1 VYPTSSV
8 QVSPKAL
15 RKLVEEHTKS
25 HAAIHALQERIQA
38 VSNQASTPR
47 LKKKL
52 PENLSIKDMAPTP
65 TEGMTTSSASTADMN
80 NRETESFPIAVI
92 PTDHNENFLAVNGDE
107 TLFVN
112 PSTDGNGSEGLY
124 TTVDKE
130 FLELMLDAVQKGFM
144 PSELSTAES
153 WLNNYDVDEGVLNG
167 SVHLLKSE
175 LPSIVADSERTNDE
189 DLKKDQTKE
198 NLASDSA
205 MYEHAQPVLD
215 SNVPTSLSDGSASDG
230 VGPTVSTNGAL
241 DSAEPNAVSLK
252 LSNNIGPSLSSMDLG
267 SHSTHVGPSLPSAG
281 QSEIQNAEDVL
292 DGLGQTSELPLD
304 SVEPD
309 NSTPNKKV
317 HFLGL
322 DTVFDERSKTADVNV
337 SMSSGHATH
346 DTGSEDVVHSSPR
359 TVTWASLDSHLRT
372 PRLMSRRS
380 DKSHSS
386 PNEGHSRFETALHD
400 KESDAMSDGDQEDPF
415 MVYLNSIEQTALKFK
430 LQVEQAKV
438 DTLEALKEK
447 LERAYEG
454 TPLEEIPIKFREKL
468 QETIS
473 DIASDEVL
481 KRYQSLVAQDEEMT
495 EEENAILECMRNELD
510 SVACENFEL
519 HQQLELLKD
528 YEKRYYDLKES
539 FDSLNNGMTTIKN
552 EYEKKNG
559 ESKFLAERVESLEKS
574 IVNLRVEYSN
584 QITDLQNENLQ
595 LQKTCLEL
603 ENSNKMLEEG
613 IASETD
619 GFSGSHEE
627 ESARTRRKSGN
638 KKQMVDRQ
646 ELELLKLRI
655 EELEKQNNALRAAS
669 QADQAM
675 VNCVGEKKEELE
687 KSLIKAQDSHSNVLL
702 ELHEAQRQI
711 SSDRV
716 KLSSYQEEVDALGRE
731 NKLLKSSL
739 DIAQNELEYHLEKK
753 DTKDE
758 PWKNNKRMI
767 WREIRELEK
776 ILKDVHRE
784 KKSLEKK
791 YVSFKHGTD
800 QSNGSLS
807 FHSQSSS
814 ENTPEREQGKHD
826 KETVTNKS
834 WHSVTEAEKDK
845 TSLTNGIAAVND
857 DSFTSPPVK
866 VKSWLDGLHTP
877 NGLAKSE
884 DSFDHARKDRATS
897 LSERESSVLSS
908 KSPREKENGY
918 HSELEELR
926 HHVGSLE
933 AEKTAIVKELSSLR
947 CSRITR

>member
-1 VYPTSSV
+1 
-8 QVSPKAL
+8 
-15 RKLVEEHTKS
+15 
-25 HAAIHALQERIQA
+25 
-38 VSNQASTPR
+38 
-47 LKKKL
+47 
-52 PENLSIKDMAPTP
+52 MAPTP
-65 TEGMTTSSASTADMN
+65 TDGMTTSSASTADVN
-80 NRETESFPIAVI
+80 DRKTESFPIAVI
-92 PTDHNENFLAVNGDE
+92 PADHNENFLAVIGDG

-112 PSTDGNGSEGLY
+112 PSTDGSGSEGIY

-130 FLELMLDAVQKGFM
+130 FLELMLDAVKKGFM
-144 PSELSTAES
+144 PPELSTADS
-153 WLNNYDVDEGVLNG
+153 WLNNPDVDEGVLNG

-175 LPSIVADSERTNDE
+175 IPAIVADSERTNDE
-189 DLKKDQTKE
+189 DLKKDPIEE
-198 NLASDSA
+198 NIASNSA
-205 MYEHAQPVLD
+205 MCEHTQPMLG
-215 SNVPTSLSDGSASDG
+215 STVPTSLSDGSASDG
-230 VGPTVSTNGAL
+230 VEPTFSTNGAL
-241 DSAEPNAVSLK
+241 DSAEPNAVSVEP
-252 LSNNIGPSLSSMDLG
+252 SNNVGPSLASVDLD
-267 SHSTHVGPSLPSAG
+267 SQSRHVGPSLPSAG
-281 QSEIQNAEDVL
+281 QSEIDNIEDGL

-322 DTVFDERSKTADVNV
+322 DTVFDERSKTADFNV
-337 SMSSGHATH
+337 SISSDQATN
-346 DTGSEDVVHSSPR
+346 DTGLEDMVLSSPR
-359 TVTWASLDSHLRT
+359 TVTWASLDSHSRT
-372 PRLMSRRS
+372 PRLVSRRS

-386 PNEGHSRFETALHD
+386 PKEGLCRFETAVHD
-400 KESDAMSDGDQEDPF
+400 KESDPMSDGDQEDPF
-415 MVYLNSIEQTALKFK
+415 MAYLNSIEQTALKFK

-454 TPLEEIPIKFREKL
+454 TPLEEIPVKFREKL

-473 DIASDEVL
+473 EIASDEVL
-481 KRYQSLVAQDEEMT
+481 KRYQSLVSQDEEMT

-595 LQKTCLEL
+595 QQKTCLEL

-613 IASETD
+613 IVSETN
-619 GFSGSHEE
+619 GLSGSHEE
-627 ESARTRRKSGN
+627 ESARARRKNGN
-638 KKQMVDRQ
+638 KTHRQ
-646 ELELLKLRI
+646 ELDLLKLRI
-655 EELEKQNNALRAAS
+655 EELEKQNDALRAAS

-687 KSLIKAQDSHSNVLL
+687 KSLIKAQDDHSNVLL

-716 KLSSYQEEVDALGRE
+716 KLSSYQEEVDALRRE

-739 DIAQNELEYHLEKK
+739 EIAQNELEYHVEKK
-753 DTKDE
+753 DSKDE
-758 PWKNNKRMI
+758 PWKDNKRMI

-791 YVSFKHGTD
+791 YVSFKHEND
-800 QSNGSLS
+800 QLNGSFS
-807 FHSQSSS
+807 FQSQSSS
-814 ENTPEREQGKHD
+814 ENSPERERGKHD
-826 KETVTNKS
+826 KETMRGKS
-834 WHSVTEAEKDK
+834 WHSVTETESNK

-877 NGLAKSE
+877 NGVAKSE
-884 DSFDHARKDRATS
+884 DSFDHAMKDRTMS
-897 LSERESSVLSS
+897 LSER
-908 KSPREKENGY
+908 Y
-918 HSELEELR
+918 
-926 HHVGSLE
+926 
-933 AEKTAIVKELSSLR
+933 
-947 CSRITR
+947 